1 MSVTLEKIESGARNL
16 LLNCAGAQVDDKIL
30 LVGEKGDNLYFDPQ
44 LCDDVAQVANSL
56 GMSPK
61 IVLAEPVA
69 DAEHFPKAV
78 RDAMETADRTIFFS
92 RLGDQIRFATD
103 PNKAKSVMTYALTRE
118 HLAAPFSSVDFNL
131 MKRMHGALLSLIVS
145 ANEYSIKTHAGTDLT
160 SKVIKA
166 KGQAV
171 TEFALELFPVMIFPP
186 VNCHEMQGTLM
197 IDHFV
202 TSSSTRAYED
212 SSLVLDASICATVE
226 NSHMVSFSGPP
237 NLVNKLEAQLKR
249 AASITGGDPYKI
261 NSWHTGIN
269 PNTFFMGDPYEDLE
283 RWGTVA
289 YGSPRYTHM
298 HAAGIDPGDLAFHI
312 MDATITFDNQILWDE
327 GRFVFLDRPEVQAL
341 MNPEQQALLNSS
353 VLNSIGL

>member
-1 MSVTLEKIESGARNL
+1 
-16 LLNCAGAQVDDKIL
+16 
-30 LVGEKGDNLYFDPQ
+30 
-44 LCDDVAQVANSL
+44 
-56 GMSPK
+56 
-61 IVLAEPVA
+61 
-69 DAEHFPKAV
+69 
-78 RDAMETADRTIFFS
+78 
-92 RLGDQIRFATD
+92 
-103 PNKAKSVMTYALTRE
+103 
-118 HLAAPFSSVDFNL
+118 
-131 MKRMHGALLSLIVS
+131 
-145 ANEYSIKTHAGTDLT
+145 
-160 SKVIKA
+160 
-166 KGQAV
+166 
-171 TEFALELFPVMIFPP
+171 
-186 VNCHEMQGTLM
+186 
-197 IDHFV
+197 
-202 TSSSTRAYED
+202 
-212 SSLVLDASICATVE
+212 
-226 NSHMVSFSGPP
+226 MVSFSGPP